1 MLNNNFEDEEFNE
14 EEYFRDMEREDWLE
28 NSEEGRRW
36 NRLEEALA
44 PKGDNL
50 EKIKA

>member
-28 NSEEGRRW
+28 NSE
-36 NRLEEALA
+36 
-44 PKGDNL
+44 GDGTDWKKPWL
-50 EKIKA
+50 RKEII